1 MAFFDELKKNLSGV
15 TDTVAKTSENV
26 MKKSSTAIE
35 IQKAK
40 LKRVSLEGDM
50 KELYA
55 SLGKLYFEEYADGD
69 MPKEM
74 AELCEKITSCQHA
87 INEAEQRA
95 ALLKGVVI
103 CSNCQAE
110 VDKDASYCP
119 KCGAEIIHVVEED
132 ENVDVDAASSEE
144 VDDEVSEAADTED
157 SEGGAEEADAESEE
171 VQRQTSRKMK
181 LLKKRKREKLQT
193 NAQTT
198 NKRDEKQKKLLS
210 SRQQQEGE

>member
-15 TDTVAKTSENV
+15 TDTVAKTSESV

-40 LKRVSLEGDM
+40 LKKVSLESDM

-55 SLGKLYFEEYADGD
+55 SLGKLYFEKYADGD

-119 KCGAEIIHVVEED
+119 KCGAEIVHVVEADED
-132 ENVDVDAASSEE
+132 ENVEAASSEE
-144 VDDEVSEAADTED
+144 EDDEAPECADTKD
-157 SEGGAEEADAESEE
+157 SEGEAEEADDEPEESAETDGQDDEAVEE
-171 VQRQTSRKMK
+171 A
-181 LLKKRKREKLQT
+181 E
-193 NAQTT
+193 
-198 NKRDEKQKKLLS
+198 
-210 SRQQQEGE
+210 EGEASDECTDNE

>member
-1 MAFFDELKKNLSGV
+1 MAFFDELKRNLSGV
-15 TDTVAKTSENV
+15 TDTVAKTSESV

-40 LKRVSLEGDM
+40 LKKVSLEGDM
-50 KELYA
+50 KSLYE
-55 SLGKLYFEEYADGD
+55 SLGQLYFEKYADGD

-95 ALLKGVVI
+95 AFLKGVVI

-119 KCGAEIIHVVEED
+119 KCGAEIIHVVEKDEDDSVDAED
-132 ENVDVDAASSEE
+132 ENEESADEASDTADEE
-144 VDDEVSEAADTED
+144 PEAAED
-157 SEGGAEEADAESEE
+157 AGESEE
-171 VQRQTSRKMK
+171 ESESDAAAEETHK
-181 LLKKRKREKLQT
+181 E
-193 NAQTT
+193 
-198 NKRDEKQKKLLS
+198 
-210 SRQQQEGE
+210 EGETSDECTE

>member
-40 LKRVSLEGDM
+40 LKKVSLEGDM

-119 KCGAEIIHVVEED
+119 KCGAEIIHVVEKD
-132 ENVDVDAASSEE
+132 ENVDAASSEE
-144 VDDEVSEAADTED
+144 VDDEVPDGADTED
-157 SEGGAEEADAESEE
+157 SEGGAEEVDAEPEE
-171 VQRQTSRKMK
+171 SAEANEQ
-181 LLKKRKREKLQT
+181 E
-193 NAQTT
+193 
-198 NKRDEKQKKLLS
+198 DEAAKETE
-210 SRQQQEGE
+210 EGEASDECTDNE

>member
-95 ALLKGVVI
+95 ALLKGGVI

-132 ENVDVDAASSEE
+132 ENVDAASSEE
-144 VDDEVSEAADTED
+144 VDDEVPDGADTED
-157 SEGGAEEADAESEE
+157 SEGGAEEADAEPEE
-171 VQRQTSRKMK
+171 SAEANEQ
-181 LLKKRKREKLQT
+181 E
-193 NAQTT
+193 
-198 NKRDEKQKKLLS
+198 DETAKETE
-210 SRQQQEGE
+210 EGEASDECTDNE

>member
-103 CSNCQAE
+103 CSNCQSE

-132 ENVDVDAASSEE
+132 ENVDAASSEE
-144 VDDEVSEAADTED
+144 VDDEVPDGADTED
-157 SEGGAEEADAESEE
+157 SEGGAEEVDAEPEE
-171 VQRQTSRKMK
+171 SAEANEQ
-181 LLKKRKREKLQT
+181 E
-193 NAQTT
+193 
-198 NKRDEKQKKLLS
+198 DEAAKETE
-210 SRQQQEGE
+210 EGEASDECTDNE

>member
-87 INEAEQRA
+87 INEA
-95 ALLKGVVI
+95 
-103 CSNCQAE
+103 
-110 VDKDASYCP
+110 P
-119 KCGAEIIHVVEED
+119 K
-132 ENVDVDAASSEE
+132 
-144 VDDEVSEAADTED
+144 
-157 SEGGAEEADAESEE
+157 
-171 VQRQTSRKMK
+171 
-181 LLKKRKREKLQT
+181 
-193 NAQTT
+193 
-198 NKRDEKQKKLLS
+198 
-210 SRQQQEGE
+210 

>member
-15 TDTVAKTSENV
+15 TDTVAKTSESV

-40 LKRVSLEGDM
+40 LKKVSLEGNM
-50 KELYA
+50 KSLYE
-55 SLGKLYFEEYADGD
+55 SLGQLYFEKYADGD

-95 ALLKGVVI
+95 AFLKGVVI

-119 KCGAEIIHVVEED
+119 KCGAEIIHMVEED
-132 ENVDVDAASSEE
+132 EDDSVDAEDENEESADEASDTAAEE
-144 VDDEVSEAADTED
+144 PEAAED
-157 SEGGAEEADAESEE
+157 AGESEE
-171 VQRQTSRKMK
+171 ESASDAAAEETHK
-181 LLKKRKREKLQT
+181 E
-193 NAQTT
+193 
-198 NKRDEKQKKLLS
+198 
-210 SRQQQEGE
+210 EGETSDECTE

>member
-15 TDTVAKTSENV
+15 TGTVAKTSENV

-119 KCGAEIIHVVEED
+119 KCGAEIIHVAEED
-132 ENVDVDAASSEE
+132 ENVDAASSEE
-144 VDDEVSEAADTED
+144 VDDEVPDGADTED
-157 SEGGAEEADAESEE
+157 SEGGAEEVDAEPEE
-171 VQRQTSRKMK
+171 SAEANEQ
-181 LLKKRKREKLQT
+181 E
-193 NAQTT
+193 
-198 NKRDEKQKKLLS
+198 DEAAKETE
-210 SRQQQEGE
+210 EGESSDECTDNE

>member
-1 MAFFDELKKNLSGV
+1 
-15 TDTVAKTSENV
+15 
-26 MKKSSTAIE
+26 
-35 IQKAK
+35 
-40 LKRVSLEGDM
+40 
-50 KELYA
+50 
-55 SLGKLYFEEYADGD
+55 

-132 ENVDVDAASSEE
+132 EDDSVDAEDENEESADEASDTAAEE
-144 VDDEVSEAADTED
+144 PEAAED
-157 SEGGAEEADAESEE
+157 AGESEE
-171 VQRQTSRKMK
+171 ESASDAAAEETHK
-181 LLKKRKREKLQT
+181 E
-193 NAQTT
+193 
-198 NKRDEKQKKLLS
+198 
-210 SRQQQEGE
+210 EGETSDECTE

>member
-40 LKRVSLEGDM
+40 LKKVSLEGDM

-55 SLGKLYFEEYADGD
+55 SLGKVYFEKYADGD

-144 VDDEVSEAADTED
+144 VDDEVPDGADTED
-157 SEGGAEEADAESEE
+157 SEGEAEEVDAEPEE
-171 VQRQTSRKMK
+171 SAEANEQ
-181 LLKKRKREKLQT
+181 E
-193 NAQTT
+193 
-198 NKRDEKQKKLLS
+198 DEAAKETE
-210 SRQQQEGE
+210 EGEASDECTDNE

>member
-87 INEAEQRA
+87 INEAEQRT

-132 ENVDVDAASSEE
+132 ENVDAASSEE
-144 VDDEVSEAADTED
+144 VDDEVPDGADTED
-157 SEGGAEEADAESEE
+157 SEGGAEEVDAEPEE
-171 VQRQTSRKMK
+171 SAEANEQ
-181 LLKKRKREKLQT
+181 E
-193 NAQTT
+193 
-198 NKRDEKQKKLLS
+198 DEAAKETE
-210 SRQQQEGE
+210 EGEASDECTDNE

>member
-15 TDTVAKTSENV
+15 TDTVAKTSESV

-40 LKRVSLEGDM
+40 LKKVSLEGDM
-50 KELYA
+50 KSLYE
-55 SLGKLYFEEYADGD
+55 SLGQLYFEKYADGD

-95 ALLKGVVI
+95 AFLKGVVI

-119 KCGAEIIHVVEED
+119 KCGAEIIHVVEKDEDDSVDAED
-132 ENVDVDAASSEE
+132 ENEESADEASDTVAEE
-144 VDDEVSEAADTED
+144 PEAAED
-157 SEGGAEEADAESEE
+157 AGESEE
-171 VQRQTSRKMK
+171 ESALDAAAEETHK
-181 LLKKRKREKLQT
+181 E
-193 NAQTT
+193 
-198 NKRDEKQKKLLS
+198 
-210 SRQQQEGE
+210 EGETSDECTE

>member
-132 ENVDVDAASSEE
+132 ENVDAATSEE
-144 VDDEVSEAADTED
+144 VDDGVPDGADTED
-157 SEGGAEEADAESEE
+157 SEGGAEEADAEPEE
-171 VQRQTSRKMK
+171 T
-181 LLKKRKREKLQT
+181 E
-193 NAQTT
+193 
-198 NKRDEKQKKLLS
+198 
-210 SRQQQEGE
+210 EGEASDECTDNE

>member
-40 LKRVSLEGDM
+40 LKKVSLEGDM

-132 ENVDVDAASSEE
+132 ENVDAESSEE
-144 VDDEVSEAADTED
+144 VDDEVPDGADTED
-157 SEGGAEEADAESEE
+157 SEGEAEEVDAEPEE
-171 VQRQTSRKMK
+171 SAEANEQ
-181 LLKKRKREKLQT
+181 E
-193 NAQTT
+193 
-198 NKRDEKQKKLLS
+198 DEAAKETE
-210 SRQQQEGE
+210 EGEASDECTDNE

>member
-74 AELCEKITSCQHA
+74 AELCEKIT

-132 ENVDVDAASSEE
+132 ENVDAASSEE
-144 VDDEVSEAADTED
+144 VDDEVPDGADTED
-157 SEGGAEEADAESEE
+157 SEGGAEEVDAEPEE
-171 VQRQTSRKMK
+171 SAEANEQ
-181 LLKKRKREKLQT
+181 E
-193 NAQTT
+193 
-198 NKRDEKQKKLLS
+198 DEAAKETE
-210 SRQQQEGE
+210 EGEASDECTDNE

>member
-15 TDTVAKTSENV
+15 TDTVAKTSESV

-40 LKRVSLEGDM
+40 LKKVSLEGNM
-50 KELYA
+50 KSLYE
-55 SLGKLYFEEYADGD
+55 SLGQLYFEKYADGD

-95 ALLKGVVI
+95 AFLKGVVI

-119 KCGAEIIHVVEED
+119 KCGAEIIQVVEED
-132 ENVDVDAASSEE
+132 EDDSVDAEDENEESADEASDTAAEE
-144 VDDEVSEAADTED
+144 PEAAED
-157 SEGGAEEADAESEE
+157 AGESEE
-171 VQRQTSRKMK
+171 ESASDAAAEETHK
-181 LLKKRKREKLQT
+181 E
-193 NAQTT
+193 
-198 NKRDEKQKKLLS
+198 
-210 SRQQQEGE
+210 EGETSDDAQNK

>member
-40 LKRVSLEGDM
+40 LKKVSLEGDM

-55 SLGKLYFEEYADGD
+55 SLGKVYFEKYADGD

-95 ALLKGVVI
+95 ALLKRVVI

-171 VQRQTSRKMK
+171 SAEANEQ
-181 LLKKRKREKLQT
+181 E
-193 NAQTT
+193 
-198 NKRDEKQKKLLS
+198 DEAAKETE
-210 SRQQQEGE
+210 EGEASDECTDNE

>member
-55 SLGKLYFEEYADGD
+55 SLGKVYFEKYADGD

-171 VQRQTSRKMK
+171 SAEANEQ
-181 LLKKRKREKLQT
+181 E
-193 NAQTT
+193 
-198 NKRDEKQKKLLS
+198 DEAAKETE
-210 SRQQQEGE
+210 EGEASDECTDNE

>member
-40 LKRVSLEGDM
+40 LKKVSLEGDM

-55 SLGKLYFEEYADGD
+55 SLGKVYFEKYADGD

-157 SEGGAEEADAESEE
+157 SEGGAEEADAEPEE
-171 VQRQTSRKMK
+171 SAEANEQ
-181 LLKKRKREKLQT
+181 E
-193 NAQTT
+193 
-198 NKRDEKQKKLLS
+198 DEAAKETE
-210 SRQQQEGE
+210 EGEASDECTDNE

>member
-132 ENVDVDAASSEE
+132 ENVDSASSEE
-144 VDDEVSEAADTED
+144 VDDEVPDGADTED
-157 SEGGAEEADAESEE
+157 SEGGAEEVDAEPEE
-171 VQRQTSRKMK
+171 SAEANEQ
-181 LLKKRKREKLQT
+181 E
-193 NAQTT
+193 
-198 NKRDEKQKKLLS
+198 DEAAKETE
-210 SRQQQEGE
+210 EGESSDECTDNE

>member
-40 LKRVSLEGDM
+40 LKKVSLEGDM

-55 SLGKLYFEEYADGD
+55 SLGKVYFEKYADGD

-119 KCGAEIIHVVEED
+119 KCGVEIIHVVEED

-171 VQRQTSRKMK
+171 SAEANEQ
-181 LLKKRKREKLQT
+181 E
-193 NAQTT
+193 
-198 NKRDEKQKKLLS
+198 DEAAKETE
-210 SRQQQEGE
+210 EGEASDECTDNE

>member
-40 LKRVSLEGDM
+40 LKKVSLEGDM

-55 SLGKLYFEEYADGD
+55 SLGKVYFEKYADGD

-171 VQRQTSRKMK
+171 GAEANEQ
-181 LLKKRKREKLQT
+181 E
-193 NAQTT
+193 
-198 NKRDEKQKKLLS
+198 DEAAKETE
-210 SRQQQEGE
+210 EGEASDECTDNE

>member
-15 TDTVAKTSENV
+15 TDTVAKTSESV

-40 LKRVSLEGDM
+40 LKKVSLEGDM
-50 KELYA
+50 KSLYE
-55 SLGKLYFEEYADGD
+55 SLGQLYFEKYADGD

-119 KCGAEIIHVVEED
+119 KCGAEIIQEDETDSVEAEEED
-132 ENVDVDAASSEE
+132 ENAESAKEANTADEEPEAAENENDGEAEEETVSDAAAEETHKEEGEASEE
-144 VDDEVSEAADTED
+144 CTE
-157 SEGGAEEADAESEE
+157 
-171 VQRQTSRKMK
+171 
-181 LLKKRKREKLQT
+181 
-193 NAQTT
+193 
-198 NKRDEKQKKLLS
+198 
-210 SRQQQEGE
+210 

>member
-1 MAFFDELKKNLSGV
+1 MAFFDELKRNLSGV
-15 TDTVAKTSENV
+15 TDTVAKTSESV

-40 LKRVSLEGDM
+40 LKKVSLEGNM
-50 KELYA
+50 KSLYE
-55 SLGKLYFEEYADGD
+55 SLGQLYFEKYADGD

-95 ALLKGVVI
+95 AFLKGVVI

-119 KCGAEIIHVVEED
+119 KCGAEIIHVVEKDEDDSVDAED
-132 ENVDVDAASSEE
+132 ENEESADEASDTVAEE
-144 VDDEVSEAADTED
+144 PEAAED
-157 SEGGAEEADAESEE
+157 AGESEE
-171 VQRQTSRKMK
+171 ESALDAAAEETHK
-181 LLKKRKREKLQT
+181 E
-193 NAQTT
+193 
-198 NKRDEKQKKLLS
+198 
-210 SRQQQEGE
+210 EGETSDECTE

>member
-74 AELCEKITSCQHA
+74 AELCEMITSCQHA

-132 ENVDVDAASSEE
+132 ENVDAASSEE
-144 VDDEVSEAADTED
+144 VDDEVPDGADTED
-157 SEGGAEEADAESEE
+157 SEGGAEEADAEPEE
-171 VQRQTSRKMK
+171 SAEANEQ
-181 LLKKRKREKLQT
+181 E
-193 NAQTT
+193 
-198 NKRDEKQKKLLS
+198 DEAAKETE
-210 SRQQQEGE
+210 EGEASDECTDNE

>member
-40 LKRVSLEGDM
+40 LKKVSLEGDM

-132 ENVDVDAASSEE
+132 ENVDAASSEE
-144 VDDEVSEAADTED
+144 VDDADTED
-157 SEGGAEEADAESEE
+157 SEGEAEEVDAEPEE
-171 VQRQTSRKMK
+171 SAEANEQ
-181 LLKKRKREKLQT
+181 E
-193 NAQTT
+193 
-198 NKRDEKQKKLLS
+198 DEAAKETE
-210 SRQQQEGE
+210 EGEASDECTDNE

>member
-119 KCGAEIIHVVEED
+119 KCSAEIIHVVEED
-132 ENVDVDAASSEE
+132 ENVDAASSEE
-144 VDDEVSEAADTED
+144 VDDEVPDGADTED
-157 SEGGAEEADAESEE
+157 SEGGAEEADAEPEE
-171 VQRQTSRKMK
+171 SAEANEQ
-181 LLKKRKREKLQT
+181 E
-193 NAQTT
+193 
-198 NKRDEKQKKLLS
+198 DEAAKETE
-210 SRQQQEGE
+210 EGEASDECTDNE

>member
-40 LKRVSLEGDM
+40 LKKVSLEGDM

-55 SLGKLYFEEYADGD
+55 SLGKVYFEKYADGD

-157 SEGGAEEADAESEE
+157 SEGGAEEVDAEPEE
-171 VQRQTSRKMK
+171 SAEANEQ
-181 LLKKRKREKLQT
+181 E
-193 NAQTT
+193 
-198 NKRDEKQKKLLS
+198 DEAAEETE
-210 SRQQQEGE
+210 EGEASDECTDNE

>member
-15 TDTVAKTSENV
+15 ADTVAKTSENV

-40 LKRVSLEGDM
+40 LKKVSLEGDM

-55 SLGKLYFEEYADGD
+55 SLGKVYFEKYADGD

-171 VQRQTSRKMK
+171 SAEANEQ
-181 LLKKRKREKLQT
+181 E
-193 NAQTT
+193 
-198 NKRDEKQKKLLS
+198 DEAAKETE
-210 SRQQQEGE
+210 EGEASDECTDNE

>member
-1 MAFFDELKKNLSGV
+1 
-15 TDTVAKTSENV
+15 

-171 VQRQTSRKMK
+171 SAEANEQ
-181 LLKKRKREKLQT
+181 E
-193 NAQTT
+193 
-198 NKRDEKQKKLLS
+198 DEAAKETE
-210 SRQQQEGE
+210 EGEASDECTDNE

>member
-40 LKRVSLEGDM
+40 LKRVSLEGDT

-132 ENVDVDAASSEE
+132 ENVDAASSEE
-144 VDDEVSEAADTED
+144 VDDEVPDGADTED
-157 SEGGAEEADAESEE
+157 SEGGAEEADAEPEE
-171 VQRQTSRKMK
+171 SAEANEQ
-181 LLKKRKREKLQT
+181 E
-193 NAQTT
+193 
-198 NKRDEKQKKLLS
+198 DEAAKETE
-210 SRQQQEGE
+210 EGEASDECTDNE

>member
-1 MAFFDELKKNLSGV
+1 
-15 TDTVAKTSENV
+15 

-40 LKRVSLEGDM
+40 LKRVSLECDM

-132 ENVDVDAASSEE
+132 ENVDAATSEE
-144 VDDEVSEAADTED
+144 VDDEVPDGADTED
-157 SEGGAEEADAESEE
+157 SEGGAEEADAEPEE
-171 VQRQTSRKMK
+171 SAEANEQ
-181 LLKKRKREKLQT
+181 E
-193 NAQTT
+193 
-198 NKRDEKQKKLLS
+198 DETAKETE
-210 SRQQQEGE
+210 EGEASDECTDNE

>member
-1 MAFFDELKKNLSGV
+1 MAFFDELKRNLSGV
-15 TDTVAKTSENV
+15 TDTVAKTSESV

-40 LKRVSLEGDM
+40 LKKVSLEGDM
-50 KELYA
+50 KSLYE
-55 SLGKLYFEEYADGD
+55 SLGQLYFEKYADGD

-95 ALLKGVVI
+95 AFLKGVVI

-119 KCGAEIIHVVEED
+119 KCGAEIIHVVEKDEDDSVDAED
-132 ENVDVDAASSEE
+132 ENEESADEAS
-144 VDDEVSEAADTED
+144 DTA
-157 SEGGAEEADAESEE
+157 AEEPETAEDAGESEE
-171 VQRQTSRKMK
+171 ESASDAAAEETHK
-181 LLKKRKREKLQT
+181 E
-193 NAQTT
+193 
-198 NKRDEKQKKLLS
+198 
-210 SRQQQEGE
+210 EGETSDECTE

>member
-15 TDTVAKTSENV
+15 TDTVAKTSESV

-40 LKRVSLEGDM
+40 LKKVSLEGDM
-50 KELYA
+50 KSLYE
-55 SLGKLYFEEYADGD
+55 SLGQLYFEKYADGD

-132 ENVDVDAASSEE
+132 EDDSVDAEDENEESADEAS
-144 VDDEVSEAADTED
+144 DTAAED
-157 SEGGAEEADAESEE
+157 AEESEE
-171 VQRQTSRKMK
+171 ESASDAAAEETHK
-181 LLKKRKREKLQT
+181 E
-193 NAQTT
+193 
-198 NKRDEKQKKLLS
+198 
-210 SRQQQEGE
+210 EGETSDECTE

>member
-40 LKRVSLEGDM
+40 LKKVSLEGDM

-95 ALLKGVVI
+95 TLLKGVVI

-132 ENVDVDAASSEE
+132 ENVDAASSEE
-144 VDDEVSEAADTED
+144 VDDEVPDGADTED
-157 SEGGAEEADAESEE
+157 SEGGAEEADAEPEE
-171 VQRQTSRKMK
+171 SAEANEQ
-181 LLKKRKREKLQT
+181 E
-193 NAQTT
+193 
-198 NKRDEKQKKLLS
+198 DEAAKETE
-210 SRQQQEGE
+210 EGEASDECTDNE